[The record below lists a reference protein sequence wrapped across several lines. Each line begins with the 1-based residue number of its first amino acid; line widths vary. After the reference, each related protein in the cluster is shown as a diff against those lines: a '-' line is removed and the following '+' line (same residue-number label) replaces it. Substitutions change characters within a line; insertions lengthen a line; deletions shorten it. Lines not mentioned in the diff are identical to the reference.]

1 MTATEKHWKSH
12 LLLNPTTI
20 TPKNTNKE
28 IKKKKNKKERE
39 ERRKLG
45 YFTSE
50 YHKS

>member
-1 MTATEKHWKSH
+1 MTATEKHYKSH

-28 IKKKKNKKERE
+28 IKKKKKERE